1 MQNQNETRLTITET
15 TNLWMQYNAES
26 MDICVKR
33 YILAHMEDNEIKSV
47 IEYALNLSEQ
57 HIQKIKNFF
66 EQEKYPLPTGFTDE
80 DVNLNA
86 PRLYSDTFWLM
97 YIHIMAAIGM
107 PDYVLALNTSS
118 RSDVR
123 SYFTKCIAEAV
134 ELFNKSKDILL
145 LKGLLVVPPMTPMLI
160 KTEIIKKTDP
170 LTNLFGKRIPLNG
183 LEVSHIFYN
192 LQKLDVSIAL
202 KIGFIQVVRSKEIK
216 DFMTRVLN
224 DAGKKHIH
232 ILSTI
237 LQDDNITPPK
247 TWESDVSN
255 STIAPF
261 SDKLMMNHVI
271 MLLRSAI
278 LYYGTSLPNC
288 IRKDLAANYTAF
300 ITKDLMV
307 SEDAVEIMI
316 GNGWMEQLPQSI
328 DHEALS
334 KI

>member
-1 MQNQNETRLTITET
+1 MQNQHGTGLTITET
-15 TNLWMQYNAES
+15 TNLWMQYNTES

-33 YILAHMEDNEIKSV
+33 YILAHMEDIEIKSV
-47 IEYALNLSEQ
+47 IEHALNLSEQ

-86 PRLYSDTFWLM
+86 PRLFSDTFWLM
-97 YIHIMAAIGM
+97 YIQIMAAIGM
-107 PDYVLALNTSS
+107 PDYALALNTSS

-123 SYFTKCIAEAV
+123 SYFTQCIDEAV

-145 LKGLLVVPPMTPMLI
+145 LKGLLVVPPATPMHT
-160 KTEIIKKTDP
+160 KTEKIKKPDS
-170 LTNLFGKRIPLNG
+170 LINLFNKRRPLNG
-183 LEVSHIFYN
+183 FEVSHIFYN
-192 LQKLDVSIAL
+192 LQKIDVSIAL

-216 DFMTRVLN
+216 EFMTRVLN
-224 DAGKKHIH
+224 DAGKKHSQ

-261 SDKLMMNHVI
+261 SDKLMMSHVAV
-271 MLLRSAI
+271 LLRSAI
-278 LYYGTSLPNC
+278 LYYGAALSSC
-288 IRKDLAANYTAF
+288 IRKDLAANYMAF
-300 ITKDLMV
+300 ITKNLMV
-307 SEDAVEIMI
+307 SEDAAEIMI
-316 GNGWMEQLPQSI
+316 REGWMEQPPQAI

-334 KI
+334 KT